1 MWRARAN
8 SRATAQSPNMPPRS
22 GTPSPALYPKE
33 DWPMTISPLAGKP
46 APKELLID
54 PSRLEREY
62 FARRPD
68 LDDANQLVSFGT
80 SGHRGSPLHGSFTE
94 AHILAIT
101 QAICDYRTAHG
112 TSGPLYMG
120 KDTHALSGPAQRS
133 ALEVLAANNIETVI
147 QQGDGFTPT
156 PVISHAILVH
166 NRSRSSS
173 LADGI
178 VITPSHNPPE
188 DGGFKYNP
196 PNGGPAETDVTEW
209 IEHRANE
216 LLRQG
221 NSSVKRVTPQGAIS
235 ADTTHQ
241 QDFMHPYVD
250 DLRNVVD
257 MDAIRGARLKL
268 GVDPL
273 GGAAVHYWEPINRT
287 YGLDIAVVNPQV
299 DPTFSFMTVDHD
311 GAIRMDCSSPYAMA
325 RLVALKDQ
333 YRVAFAND
341 PDSDRHGIVT
351 PTGGLMNPNHY
362 LAVAIW
368 YLLTHR
374 PDWPAHAAVG
384 KTLVSSSMIDK
395 VVQKLGRRLSE
406 VPVGFKW
413 FAPGLFDG
421 SCCFG
426 GEESAGASFL
436 RRDGSVWTTD
446 KDGPIMDLL
455 AAEITARTGK
465 DPGEHYGELMGEFGT
480 PLYTRI
486 DAPATPEQKAR
497 LGKLSL
503 EAVKAPSLAG
513 EPIVAK
519 LTRAPGNDALIEG
532 LKVVTRNGWFAARP
546 SGTEAV
552 YKIYAES
559 FKDEAHLEA
568 IVREA
573 QEMVNAAL
581 AE

>member
-1 MWRARAN
+1 
-8 SRATAQSPNMPPRS
+8 
-22 GTPSPALYPKE
+22 
-33 DWPMTISPLAGKP
+33 MTISPLAGKP

-421 SCCFG
+421 SYCFG

-436 RRDGSVWTTD
+436 RRDGTVWTTD

-465 DPGEHYGELMGEFGT
+465 DPSEHYESLTAEFGT
-480 PLYTRI
+480 AYYTRV
-486 DAPATPEQKAR
+486 DAPATLEEKAR
-497 LGKLSL
+497 LEQLAP
-503 EAVKAPSLAG
+503 EAVKAPNLAG
-513 EPIVAK
+513 EPITAK
-519 LTRAPGNDALIEG
+519 LTQAPGNGAPFGG
-532 LKVVTRNGWFAARP
+532 LKVVSRSGWFAARP

-559 FKDEAHLEA
+559 FKDEQHLEA
-568 IVREA
+568 ILADA
-573 QEMVNAAL
+573 QQIVSAA
-581 AE
+581 